1 MPIIIDQIKGALD
14 EDKSLVIKKA
24 LKTVNMSEKDILS
37 ADINK
42 ISLDARKQNDIHF
55 VYSIYVKTL
64 SKNTEKKICRNKNCR
79 YVSDSIF
86 TPEISSLKRDGE
98 VVIAGFGPAGMFC
111 GLLLG

>member
-64 SKNTEKKICRNKNCR
+64 SKNTERKSAGIKI
-79 YVSDSIF
+79 
-86 TPEISSLKRDGE
+86 
-98 VVIAGFGPAGMFC
+98 AGMFQTVF
-111 GLLLG
+111 LLLKYLL